1 MRKLFAVLVVAV
13 VFVACKSTGW
23 YRFRGPDN
31 RDDWFALHCT
41 GGQDGC
47 WRKAGTLCLYGYDVY
62 DQSGHVQ
69 AVAVSNGQPVAGGSQ
84 HKGDMVI
91 RCKDAPVEAGAPE
104 LAAVDAGQ

>member
-62 DQSGHVQ
+62 DQSGHEQVRV
-69 AVAVSNGQPVAGGSQ
+69 VASGGQMVGGSQ
-84 HKGDMVI
+84 HKGEMVI